1 MAVIDLRGSIEGPL
15 ARIGGGIGQIITAI
29 KGPDAAARKAFF
41 KNIQDDP
48 DLLNNFSK
56 IARDNPGVLQQIFPF
71 LRDEDVAS
79 FMDVLPTLE
88 DLREDIERPGL
99 TPETAGGELPPE
111 VASAIGEFARARTV
125 GTTPTG
131 LALEPKRVAAAEAI
145 PQEAVTAGLR
155 REVTGVTPLTPAQE
169 AEETFR
175 AEIFNLATD
184 ALEKIPLEDR
194 EKAAIRDKLPE
205 LFFDVDRLQL
215 FKDRKALAEM
225 QIDAQTLDRARERME
240 SQERAIAAKWVSDTG
255 VGLPET
261 WQLFLFTREM
271 NDRAKGLAAET
282 PRILPQND
290 TDIRLM
296 EVARAFDQVGQA
308 EKITA
313 GASIEKQIGII
324 IDRINEADDFGVF
337 ALEGSVREFY
347 KDLLNSKF
355 IELNI
360 VSEGGIPIRI
370 AEIKKTRFGFGDEA
384 LIIMD
389 ESGQPIE
396 GFEETPA
403 PPELNFQTVDA
414 SQLSSNDRDN
424 LVRLMNGEGTM
435 EELLRDAPLSAQ
447 RILDARRNK

>member
-1 MAVIDLRGSIEGPL
+1 MPTVIDLRRGGGPEAIRSIGASIGSI
-15 ARIGGGIGQIITAI
+15 ISSI
-29 KGPDAAARKAFF
+29 KGPDAADRKAFF
-41 KNIQDDP
+41 KRIQDDP
-48 DLLNNFSK
+48 DTLNNFGK
-56 IARDNPGVLQQIFPF
+56 IARDNPGVLQQMFPF
-71 LRDEDVAS
+71 LKDEDIEG
-79 FMDVLPTLE
+79 FRNVLPTLE

-99 TPETAGGELPPE
+99 TPEVAGGELPPE
-111 VASAIGEFARARTV
+111 IATTLSEFARARGV
-125 GTTPTG
+125 GAKPSEV
-131 LALEPKRVAAAEAI
+131 ALEPKRVVAAGEI
-145 PQEAVTAGLR
+145 TQPEVTAGLR
-155 REVTGVTPLTPAQE
+155 REVTGRDPLT
-169 AEETFR
+169 AEETFQ
-175 AEIFNLATD
+175 ASIFNLATD
-184 ALEKIPLEDR
+184 ALEKIPLEER

-205 LFFDVDRLQL
+205 LFFDADRLQL
-215 FKDRKALAEM
+215 FDDRKALAEM
-225 QIDAQTLDRARERME
+225 QIDAATIDRARERME

-261 WQLFLFTREM
+261 WQLFLFSRGM
-271 NDRAKGLAAET
+271 NDRAKGLAAQP
-282 PRILPQND
+282 PRTLPQND

-296 EVARAFDQVGQA
+296 EVARAFEQVGQA

-313 GASIEKQIGII
+313 GASIERQIGII

-337 ALEGSVREFY
+337 ALEESVREFY

-360 VSEGGIPIRI
+360 VSDERIPIRV
-370 AEIKKTRFGFGDEA
+370 AEIKGTFLGFGDQA
-384 LIIMD
+384 LIIRD

-396 GFEETPA
+396 GFEETPV
-403 PPELNFQTVDA
+403 PSELNLQTVDA